1 MAFLG
6 KTWKL
11 IVVLLGFG
19 ILREIIQR
27 RKMIDLLGK
36 VVLITGG
43 SRGLGLAMAMEFAKQ
58 GARLVLCAR
67 NEVELE
73 RARVKLSAL
82 GAEVF
87 VIPCDVSNKE
97 QAQSTIERAT
107 MLCGR
112 VDILVNNAGIICAG
126 PWQTQTCT
134 DFEESMN
141 SIFWGTYNMTMAV
154 LPQMVRRKSG
164 RIVNI
169 TSIGGKISVPHL
181 LSYSSAKFAAVGFS
195 EGLRAELAKDGIV
208 VVTVVPGLLR
218 TGSHV
223 NTVMKGER
231 YRAEYTWFTL
241 LDTLPVSSISAHRAA
256 KQIVHATK
264 RGSAELIITIQAQI
278 LARLHGLLPGF
289 TTDLLSWV
297 NRLLPGGEETS
308 TVRHQGAESETPIT
322 KSFLTL
328 LGQHA
333 SKRYN
338 EQPSDYSP

>member
-1 MAFLG
+1 MAVLG

-97 QAQSTIERAT
+97 QAHNTIERAT

-126 PWQTQTCT
+126 PWQTQTYT

-141 SIFWGTYNMTMAV
+141 SMFWGTYNMTMAV

-181 LSYSSAKFAAVGFS
+181 LSYSSAKFATVGFS

-223 NTVMKGER
+223 NTVMKGEH

-289 TTDLLSWV
+289 TTNLLSWV
-297 NRLLPGGEETS
+297 NRLLPEGEETS
-308 TVRHQGAESETPIT
+308 TVRHQGADSETPIT

-338 EQPSDYSP
+338 EQPSDHSP

>member
-1 MAFLG
+1 MGWLG

-11 IVVLLGFG
+11 MVILLGFG

-27 RKMIDLLGK
+27 RKMIHLEGN

-73 RARVKLSAL
+73 RARMKLSEL

-87 VIPCDVSNKE
+87 VIPCDVSDKD
-97 QAQSTIERAT
+97 QAQYTIERAT

-112 VDILVNNAGIICAG
+112 VDVLVNNAGIICAG
-126 PWQTQTCT
+126 PWQTQTRA
-134 DFEESMN
+134 DFEESMD
-141 SIFWGTYNMTMAV
+141 SMFWGTYNMTMAV

-164 RIVNI
+164 HIVNI
-169 TSIGGKISVPHL
+169 TSIGGKVSVPHL
-181 LSYSSAKFAAVGFS
+181 LSYSSAKFATIGFS
-195 EGLRAELAKDGIV
+195 EGLRAELAKDGIA

-218 TGSHV
+218 TGSYI
-223 NTVMKGER
+223 NTVMKGDN
-231 YRAEYTWFTL
+231 YPAEYTWFTL
-241 LDTLPVSSISAHRAA
+241 LDTLPISSISARRAA

-289 TTDLLSWV
+289 TTDLLGWM
-297 NRLLPGGEETS
+297 NRLLPEGGETN
-308 TVRHQGAESETPIT
+308 TTRHQGIESETPIT

-328 LGQHA
+328 LGQRA
-333 SKRYN
+333 SERYN
-338 EQPSDYSP
+338 ERPDKSL

>member
-11 IVVLLGFG
+11 IAVLLGFG

-27 RKMIDLLGK
+27 RKMINLLGK

-73 RARVKLSAL
+73 RARMKLSEL

-87 VIPCDVSNKE
+87 IIPCDVSDKD
-97 QAQSTIERAT
+97 QAQDTIERAT
-107 MLCGR
+107 ALCGR
-112 VDILVNNAGIICAG
+112 VDILVNNAGIIYVG
-126 PWQTQTCT
+126 PWQTQTRA

-141 SIFWGTYNMTMAV
+141 SIFWGTYNMTMAA

-169 TSIGGKISVPHL
+169 TSIGGKVSVPHL
-181 LSYSSAKFAAVGFS
+181 LSYSGAKFATVGFS

-218 TGSHV
+218 TGSYV
-223 NTVMKGER
+223 NTVIKGDS
-231 YRAEYTWFTL
+231 YQAEYTWFTL
-241 LDTLPVSSISAHRAA
+241 LDTLPVSSISARRAA
-256 KQIVHATK
+256 KQIIHATQ

-278 LARLHGLLPGF
+278 IARLHGLLPGF

-297 NRLLPGGEETS
+297 NRLLPGGEGAS
-308 TVRHQGAESETPIT
+308 TTRHQGAESQTSIT

-333 SKRYN
+333 SERYN
-338 EQPSDYSP
+338 EQPSDHSS

>member
-19 ILREIIQR
+19 ILQEIIRR
-27 RKMIDLLGK
+27 RKMINLLGK

-58 GARLVLCAR
+58 GARIVLCAR

-73 RARVKLSAL
+73 RARLKLSEL
-82 GAEVF
+82 GTEVF
-87 VIPCDVSNKE
+87 VLQCDVSDKE
-97 QAQSTIERAT
+97 QAQNTIEQAT
-107 MLCGR
+107 TLCGR

-126 PWQTQTCT
+126 PWQTQTRS
-134 DFEESMN
+134 DFAESMN
-141 SIFWGTYNMTMAV
+141 SMFWGTYNMTMAV
-154 LPQMVRRKSG
+154 LPQMIRRKSG
-164 RIVNI
+164 HIVNI

-223 NTVMKGER
+223 NTIMKGNH

-241 LDTLPVSSISAHRAA
+241 LDTLPISSISAQRAA

-278 LARLHGLLPGF
+278 IARLHGLLPGF
-289 TTDLLSWV
+289 TCDLLSWL
-297 NRLLPGGEETS
+297 NRLLPEDEEAS
-308 TVRHQGAESETPIT
+308 TVSHLGAESETPIT
-322 KSFLTL
+322 KSFVTL

-338 EQPSDYSP
+338 E

>member
-1 MAFLG
+1 MAFLE

-11 IVVLLGFG
+11 MVVLLGLG
-19 ILREIIQR
+19 IVREMIHR
-27 RKMIDLLGK
+27 RKRIDLLGK

-43 SRGLGLAMAMEFAKQ
+43 SRGLGLAMAIEFAKQ

-67 NEVELE
+67 NEIELE
-73 RARVKLSAL
+73 HARLKLSEL

-87 VIPCDVSNKE
+87 VIPCDVSDKDQVQE
-97 QAQSTIERAT
+97 TIERAT
-107 MLCGR
+107 TLCGR
-112 VDILVNNAGIICAG
+112 VDILVNNAGIICVG
-126 PWQTQTCT
+126 PWQTQTRA

-141 SIFWGTYNMTMAV
+141 SIFWGTYTMTMAV
-154 LPQMVRRKSG
+154 LPQMARRKRG

-181 LSYSSAKFAAVGFS
+181 LSYSSAKFATVGFS

-218 TGSHV
+218 TGSYI
-223 NTVMKGER
+223 NTFMKGDS

-241 LDTLPVSSISAHRAA
+241 LDTLPVSSISAKRAA

-264 RGSAELIITIQAQI
+264 RGSAELIITIQAQT

-297 NRLLPGGEETS
+297 NRLLPGGQDTS
-308 TVRHQGAESETPIT
+308 VTRHQGIESETPIT

-333 SKRYN
+333 WQRYN
-338 EQPSDYSP
+338 ERPNKSP